1 MGEDWRTW
9 KVVLAG
15 TRWHTCA
22 VMKSCPWDRD
32 QVEPVEGTGF
42 RAYMSGS
49 SSPCAVAGVQMRTSC
64 ARGGAIGVSARVPA
78 AARAAILGRVG
89 TAATARATAQT
100 SLQSAPYT
108 HSMQS
113 DVAAA
118 LGASKQASI
127 INSVR

>member
-49 SSPCAVAGVQMRTSC
+49 SGPCAVAGVQVRTSC

-78 AARAAILGRVG
+78 AARAAILGRMG
-89 TAATARATAQT
+89 TERPHGRRRKPRSSPT
-100 SLQSAPYT
+100 PYT
-108 HSMQS
+108 HSIARLTWQQRVCWTIS
-113 DVAAA
+113 ARLTVC
-118 LGASKQASI
+118 
-127 INSVR
+127 V